1 MNDKRIEQVLDIE
14 KQAQGIY
21 DAATREAEEVPARA
35 EQEAQ
40 AMIAQARES
49 AEAEAR
55 KIIEAAESQDK
66 AKDIAASMA
75 KTSSDAEVKAKA
87 NLEKAVAYVLDRVIG
102 KA

>member
-14 KQAQGIY
+14 KQAQEIL
-21 DAATREAEEVPARA
+21 DAANREAEALPARA

-40 AMIAQARES
+40 ALIAQARAE

-55 KIIEAAESQDK
+55 KIIEAAETEDK
-66 AKDIAASMA
+66 AKDIATSMA
-75 KTSSDAEVKAKA
+75 KTSSEAEVKAKA
-87 NLEKAVAYVLDRVIG
+87 NFDKAVAYVLDRVIG

>member
-1 MNDKRIEQVLDIE
+1 LP
-14 KQAQGIY
+14 
-21 DAATREAEEVPARA
+21 ATA

-40 AMIAQARES
+40 AMIERAKQD

-55 KIIEAAESQDK
+55 KIIEAAQADDK

-75 KTSSDAEVKAKA
+75 KTSSDAEAKAKA
-87 NLEKAVAYVLDRVIG
+87 NLDKAVAYVLERVIG

>member
-14 KQAQGIY
+14 KQAQAIY
-21 DAATREAEEVPARA
+21 DAATREAEQLPANA

-55 KIIEAAESQDK
+55 KIIEAAKGEDR
-66 AKDIAASMA
+66 AKDIMASMA
-75 KTSSDAEVKAKA
+75 KTSSDAEASAKA
-87 NLEKAVAYVLDRVIG
+87 NLDKAVAYVLERVIG

>member
-14 KQAQGIY
+14 KQAQEIL
-21 DAATREAEEVPARA
+21 DSATRNAEQLPARA

-40 AMIAQARES
+40 AMIAQARAE

-55 KIIEAAESQDK
+55 KIIEAAGAEAQ
-66 AKDIAASMA
+66 AKDIASSMA
-75 KTSSDAEVKAKA
+75 KTSSEAEVKAKA
-87 NLEKAVAYVLDRVIG
+87 NLDKAVEYVLERVIG